1 MPGTSLQAL
10 RSWRPWLVLAMG
22 LLVTLLAFL
31 WVLEMERGHAQE
43 RFSADAI
50 LFQERAHRR
59 MAYNEQVIRASAEF
73 VSLRRAVLDQ
83 ATWHRYV
90 TNLDLTT
97 LSPGFKGFGFLAWQP
112 QRSPGSTAA
121 ASGAPGRSLPPEGR
135 SQILAVEP
143 LDDEA
148 KDMLSRNLYADAT
161 RRTAMAQARDTGLA
175 TLSAPVRLHR
185 EDALHPGVLFFA
197 PVYRQ
202 GAPLDSVLERRQAL
216 LGWTYLVFKVETLMG
231 SILARTPSGFG
242 LEVFEGAAPREEA
255 RICHLGPEGPFQTA
269 PYKAAGTLKL
279 YGQTWSLRM
288 WAGSNYQFKPELAG
302 RRLLLFFGLVASG
315 LSFFL
320 LFSLE
325 KMKLRSTTLAEDRL
339 DSIQVLSNS
348 TVEAIFL
355 MDREGLCTFINPA
368 CVHIL
373 GYERAEQLLG
383 QNMQQL
389 TGIRLRGRCQS
400 CEQPCTEVLGH
411 AGRLQTRRTL
421 AHPETGAPEPPCEIF
436 QSLARGTGLHVV
448 DEQLRRADGSRFNAD
463 YWAYPHRNRGKVMGM
478 VVSFVDSTALQ
489 VANEARKNVE
499 QSLAYALDATGEG
512 LWDLDLEHG
521 WVRHNARWCE
531 ILGLGEQYIEHSAE
545 LFLTLVLEEDRA
557 QVASSQKA
565 VLAKG
570 AQAGPFT
577 SRYRMTHTSGRVI
590 WVQNRGKVVAW
601 DASGRPLRAVG
612 TITDITDSIQAD
624 DLLLE
629 ERRRAVQLAEE
640 AQAASTVK
648 SEFLANM
655 SHEIRTP
662 MNGMIGMVGLLLK
675 SPLEPRQRRYAESA
689 RICGESLLEI
699 VNDILDLSKIEA
711 GKLVLEETDFSLEVL
726 VEELRLLLSP
736 VAEGKGLA
744 FTCTLAPG
752 VPDRLRGDPVR
763 LRQVLLNLIGNA
775 LKFTASGS
783 VSVAIQAREGGNQD
797 TLLRFTV
804 RDTGIGIP
812 LNKLEEIFQSFTQ
825 ADTSTTRKF
834 GGTGLGLT
842 ICRQLAAMLGG
853 EVGATSEEGQ
863 GSEFWFTAR
872 LRLLPQGATL
882 PTVLPAEAS
891 SPGQSFISGR
901 ILLVEDNEV
910 NQEVAVALLEGW
922 GLVPDLA
929 EDGLEALN
937 ALRKQRYDLVLMD
950 IQMPNLDGLQT
961 TAALRSPKSEVLDCR
976 VPVVAMTAH
985 AMREDRQRYLDA
997 GMDGYLS
1004 KPIEPAALLE
1014 ILNRYLP
1021 LAGAEEDQP
1030 DLPPVF
1036 GPEAFLQRLL
1046 GNRKAAGRILDL
1058 FLTTTPPVLA
1068 AVQAAAATGDW
1079 EQAGR
1084 KLHLL
1089 AGSCATVS
1097 ATRLYGQARDLEQL
1111 VKGGEFAAAAA
1122 GLLNLPLAFEQ
1133 FHAVAT
1139 RFLAESLTAPPAPV
1153 TPTPGLRNDGWME
1166 A

>member
-1 MPGTSLQAL
+1 MPSTSFQAL
-10 RSWRPWLVLAMG
+10 RSWRPWLVLAVG
-22 LLVTLLAFL
+22 VVVTLLAYT
-31 WVLEMERGHAQE
+31 WSRQMESAHAQE
-43 RFSADAI
+43 RFSADAT
-50 LFQERAHRR
+50 LFQERTTRR

-73 VSLRRAVLDQ
+73 VSLRSGLLDQ
-83 ATWHRYV
+83 AAWHRYV

-97 LSPGFKGFGFLAWQP
+97 LSPGFKGFGFVAWQP
-112 QRSPGSTAA
+112 EDTA
-121 ASGAPGRSLPPEGR
+121 R
-135 SQILAVEP
+135 ILAVEP

-202 GAPLDSVLERRQAL
+202 GAPLDSVLQRRQAL
-216 LGWTYLVFKVETLMG
+216 LGWTYLVFRVETLMG
-231 SILARTPSGFG
+231 NILARTPSGFG
-242 LEVFEGAAPREEA
+242 LEVFEGATPREEA
-255 RICHLGPEGPFQTA
+255 RLCHLGPEGPFRTA
-269 PYKAAGTLKL
+269 PYKAVGTLKL
-279 YGQTWSLRM
+279 YGQVWSLQM
-288 WAGSNYQFKPELAG
+288 WAGSNYQFRPERAG
-302 RRLLLFFGLVASG
+302 RWLLLFFGVVASG

-325 KMKLRSTTLAEDRL
+325 KMELRSTTLAEDRL

-355 MDREGLCTFINPA
+355 MDRQGLCTFINPA
-368 CVHIL
+368 CVRIL
-373 GYERAEQLLG
+373 GYEQAEQLLG

-411 AGRLQTRRTL
+411 AGRIQARRTL
-421 AHPETGAPEPPCEIF
+421 ADPETGAPEPPCEIF

-448 DEQLRRADGSRFNAD
+448 DEKLRRADGSLFNAD

-512 LWDLDLEHG
+512 LWDLDIEHG

-545 LFLTLVLEEDRA
+545 PFQTLVLEEDWAR
-557 QVASSQKA
+557 VASDQKA
-565 VLAKG
+565 NLAKG
-570 AQAGPFT
+570 AQAGSFT
-577 SRYRMTHTSGRVI
+577 SRYRMLHTSGRII
-590 WVQNRGKVVAW
+590 WVQNRGKVVAR

-675 SPLEPRQRRYAESA
+675 TPLEPKQRRYAESA
-689 RICGESLLEI
+689 RICGEGLLEI
-699 VNDILDLSKIEA
+699 INDVLDLAKIES
-711 GKLVLEETDFSLEVL
+711 GKLELEEVDFSLEVL
-726 VEELRLLLSP
+726 LEELQLLLAP
-736 VAEGKGLA
+736 AAEEKGLA
-744 FTCTLAPG
+744 FTCTLAPD
-752 VPDRLRGDPVR
+752 VPDRLRGDQVR
-763 LRQVLLNLIGNA
+763 LKQVLLNLVSNA
-775 LKFTASGS
+775 IKFTASGGL
-783 VSVAIQAREGGNQD
+783 SVAVQASEAEGREV
-797 TLLRFTV
+797 LLRFQV
-804 RDTGIGIP
+804 KDTGIGIP
-812 LNKLEEIFQSFTQ
+812 AGKLEEIFESFTQ
-825 ADTSTTRKF
+825 VDTSTTRKF

-842 ICRQLAAMLGG
+842 ICRQLAALLGG
-853 EVGATSEEGQ
+853 EVGATSEEGV

-872 LRLLPQGATL
+872 LRLPAPGAVGFELLPKAADSAQTFD
-882 PTVLPAEAS
+882 T
-891 SPGQSFISGR
+891 GR
-901 ILLVEDNEV
+901 ILLAEDNAV
-910 NQEVAVALLEGW
+910 NQELTLALLEGW
-922 GLVPDLA
+922 GLRADLA
-929 EDGLEALN
+929 RDGLEALD
-937 ALRKQRYDLVLMD
+937 ALRRQRYDLVLMD
-950 IQMPNLDGLQT
+950 IQMPNLDGLQAT
-961 TAALRSPKSEVLDCR
+961 VALRNPGSGVLDCR

-985 AMREDRQRYLDA
+985 AMREDRQRCLDA

-1014 ILNRYLP
+1014 LLNRHLP
-1021 LAGAEEDQP
+1021 KAGAEAEPP

-1036 GPEAFLQRLL
+1036 DPEAFLQRLM
-1046 GNRKAAGRILDL
+1046 GNRKAAVRILDL

-1068 AVQAAAATGDW
+1068 SVQAAAAAGDW

-1097 ATRLYGQARDLEQL
+1097 ATRLYGQARDLE
-1111 VKGGEFAAAAA
+1111 E
-1122 GLLNLPLAFEQ
+1122 LLKQGDLA
-1133 FHAVAT
+1133 AVAARLPGLQDGFHPFQAAVAGFKT
-1139 RFLAESLTAPPAPV
+1139 EPQPPSAV
-1153 TPTPGLRNDGWME
+1153 TPGPRLVDDEGRE

>member
-1 MPGTSLQAL
+1 MPSTSFQAL
-10 RSWRPWLVLAMG
+10 RSWRPWLVLAVG
-22 LLVTLLAFL
+22 VVVTLLAYT
-31 WVLEMERGHAQE
+31 WSRQMESAHAQE
-43 RFSADAI
+43 RFSADAT
-50 LFQERAHRR
+50 LFQERTTRR

-73 VSLRRAVLDQ
+73 VSLRSGLLDQ
-83 ATWHRYV
+83 AAWHRYV

-97 LSPGFKGFGFLAWQP
+97 LSPGFKGFGFVAWQP
-112 QRSPGSTAA
+112 EDTA
-121 ASGAPGRSLPPEGR
+121 R
-135 SQILAVEP
+135 ILAVEP

-148 KDMLSRNLYADAT
+148 KDMLSRNFYADAT

-202 GAPLDSVLERRQAL
+202 GAPLDSVLQRRQAL
-216 LGWTYLVFKVETLMG
+216 LGWTYLVFRVETLMG
-231 SILARTPSGFG
+231 NILARTPSGFG
-242 LEVFEGAAPREEA
+242 LEVFEGATPREEA
-255 RICHLGPEGPFQTA
+255 RLCHLGPEGPFRTA
-269 PYKAAGTLKL
+269 PYKAIGTLKL
-279 YGQTWSLRM
+279 YGQVWSLQM
-288 WAGSNYQFKPELAG
+288 WAGSNYQFRPERAG
-302 RRLLLFFGLVASG
+302 RWLLLFFGVVASG

-325 KMKLRSTTLAEDRL
+325 KMELRSTTLAEDRL

-355 MDREGLCTFINPA
+355 MDRQGLCTFINPA
-368 CVHIL
+368 CVRIL
-373 GYERAEQLLG
+373 GYEQAEQLLG

-411 AGRLQTRRTL
+411 AGRIQARRTL
-421 AHPETGAPEPPCEIF
+421 ADPETGAPEPPCEIF

-448 DEQLRRADGSRFNAD
+448 DEKLRRADGSLFNAD

-512 LWDLDLEHG
+512 LWDLDIEHG

-545 LFLTLVLEEDRA
+545 LFQTLVLEEDWAR
-557 QVASSQKA
+557 VASDQKA
-565 VLAKG
+565 NLAKG
-570 AQAGPFT
+570 AQAGSFT
-577 SRYRMTHTSGRVI
+577 SRYRMLHTSGRII
-590 WVQNRGKVVAW
+590 WVQNRGKVVAR

-675 SPLEPRQRRYAESA
+675 SPLDPKQRRYAESA
-689 RICGESLLEI
+689 RICGESLLEL

-726 VEELRLLLSP
+726 LEELRLLLAP
-736 VAEGKGLA
+736 VADEKGLSLA
-744 FTCTLAPG
+744 FSPLPTD

-763 LRQVLLNLIGNA
+763 LRQLLLNLVGNA
-775 LKFTASGS
+775 LKFTAAGG
-783 VSVAIQAREGGNQD
+783 VSVAVQASEGGDQD
-797 TLLRFTV
+797 TLLRFRV
-804 RDTGIGIP
+804 KDTGIGIP
-812 LNKLEEIFQSFTQ
+812 ADKLEEIFHSFTQ
-825 ADTSTTRKF
+825 VDASTTRKY
-834 GGTGLGLT
+834 GGTGLGLS
-842 ICRQLAAMLGG
+842 ISRQLATLLGG
-853 EVGATSEEGQ
+853 EVGATSEEGV

-872 LRLLPQGATL
+872 LRLPAPGAVGFELLPKAADSAQTFD
-882 PTVLPAEAS
+882 T
-891 SPGQSFISGR
+891 GR
-901 ILLVEDNEV
+901 ILLAEDNAV
-910 NQEVAVALLEGW
+910 NQELTLALLEGW
-922 GLVPDLA
+922 GLRADLA
-929 EDGLEALN
+929 RDGLEALD
-937 ALRKQRYDLVLMD
+937 ALRRQRYDLVLMD
-950 IQMPNLDGLQT
+950 IQMPNLDGLQAT
-961 TAALRSPKSEVLDCR
+961 VALRNPGSGVLDCR

-985 AMREDRQRYLDA
+985 AMREDRQRCLDA

-1014 ILNRYLP
+1014 LLNRHLP
-1021 LAGAEEDQP
+1021 KAGAEAEPP

-1036 GPEAFLQRLL
+1036 DPEAFLQRLM
-1046 GNRKAAGRILDL
+1046 GNRKAAVRILDL

-1068 AVQAAAATGDW
+1068 AVQSAAAAGDW

-1097 ATRLYGQARDLEQL
+1097 ATRLYGQARDLE
-1111 VKGGEFAAAAA
+1111 E
-1122 GLLNLPLAFEQ
+1122 LLKQGDLA
-1133 FHAVAT
+1133 AVAARLPGLQDGFHPFQAAVAGFKT
-1139 RFLAESLTAPPAPV
+1139 EPQPPSAV
-1153 TPTPGLRNDGWME
+1153 TPGPRLVDDEGRE